1 MIDLPTLPDALSGL
15 RAVLARLPALVAG
28 ALLVLHFPSL
38 HAQGSSFL
46 FGVDLDFA
54 QVGPETPVSV
64 HVSDEVTGGCWLTA
78 DAARAKVKRELL
90 DAGFVDL
97 RDEDE
102 ISALTI
108 GISVL
113 GYAVT
118 PGRHSCA
125 VSPYMQVILSS
136 LDRYDADDHMWV
148 SLNSKVVFQSHS
160 IMTGPK
166 SDMSERINAQIA
178 HYIDEFIVALH
189 EEKQL
194 LAGQV
199 SASDT
204 PNRHKTELL
213 NATRPLRR

>member
-1 MIDLPTLPDALSGL
+1 MIDLPTPPDALPGL
-15 RAVLARLPALVAG
+15 RVVLAGLPALVAG
-28 ALLVLHFPSL
+28 ALLTLYFSPL
-38 HAQGSSFL
+38 HAQNSYL

-54 QVGPETPVSV
+54 TINSDTPVSV

-78 DAARAKVKRELL
+78 DAARPKVKRELL
-90 DAGFVDL
+90 DAGFVNL

-102 ISALTI
+102 IAALTI
-108 GISVL
+108 GVSVT
-113 GYAVT
+113 GYAAT
-118 PGRHSCA
+118 TRRDSCA
-125 VSPYMQVILSS
+125 VAPNMQVSRISW
-136 LDRYDADDHMWV
+136 DRYEADDHVWT
-148 SLNSKVVFQSHS
+148 SITEEIVFQASA

-166 SDMSERINAQIA
+166 SGMSGRINAQIA

-194 LAGQV
+194 LAAQI

-204 PNRHKTELL
+204 PNRHKTGLL